1 MNLQEMMDMYYED
14 GLTRELAA
22 ARVCQDI
29 VLKAIAIG
37 PLNRNVTVK
46 GGVVMRSLTNNN
58 RRATR
63 DIDLDFIHYSIED
76 YQSIYREIELHSG
89 DQVRNCRKY

>member
-37 PLNRNVTVK
+37 PLNRNVTGQGRCGYEK
-46 GGVVMRSLTNNN
+46 S
-58 RRATR
+58 
-63 DIDLDFIHYSIED
+63 
-76 YQSIYREIELHSG
+76 
-89 DQVRNCRKY
+89 DQ